1 MPFQE
6 YIRLRPEFECGMLR
20 SRVYKS
26 ILDDQSTWTAVS
38 SPSRQ
43 ILALTACEFL
53 RTAGA
58 RKYLSN
64 KSILDL
70 LVVELHICTDGITL
84 QRPRSQVK
92 RILAIE
98 GS

>member
-6 YIRLRPEFECGMLR
+6 YILRPEFECGMLR

-26 ILDDQSTWTAVS
+26 IDDQSTWPAVS
-38 SPSRQ
+38 SPGRQ
-43 ILALTACEFL
+43 ILALTAGEFL

-70 LVVELHICTDGITL
+70 LVVELPG
-84 QRPRSQVK
+84 
-92 RILAIE
+92 
-98 GS
+98 